1 MLSSVTVF
9 ADTAVILQSKMFGS
23 AYDFFSVTSLVSSVM
38 TKDSLVVGI
47 GTETFERE
55 RERRYSIFAA
65 HKMSK

>member
-1 MLSSVTVF
+1 
-9 ADTAVILQSKMFGS
+9 
-23 AYDFFSVTSLVSSVM
+23 M